1 MELLLKREEK
11 PGALG
16 RRYDLFA
23 KLELTPEELAHVR
36 KTKPEK
42 TIILKDDPRKGQT
55 SWRLCMIPGAI
66 LAMVVA
72 AVLLVL
78 FFGLPYVM
86 ATVPVAA
93 ILWLPCTKLI
103 YNQFRQ
109 FVTVGDLITGRT
121 IHCKS
126 LDELYAK
133 EQELSE
139 NVKQHMNYLAEMSS
153 LGNTQRIKLNPE

>member
-11 PGALG
+11 PGAMG

-23 KLELTPEELAHVR
+23 KLELKPEELAHVR

-42 TIILKDDPRKGQT
+42 VLILKDDPAKAQT
-55 SWRLCMIPGAI
+55 RWRLCLIPGAI
-66 LAMVVA
+66 AASIIALVFGYITTPWIMV
-72 AVLLVL
+72 
-78 FFGLPYVM
+78 FWLPI
-86 ATVPVAA
+86 AA
-93 ILWLPCTKLI
+93 IIWIPVTKVI
-103 YNQFRQ
+103 FNQVRN
-109 FVTVGDLITGRT
+109 FVTLGDLITGRT

-139 NVKQHMNYLAEMSS
+139 NVKQHMNYLEGMSS
-153 LGNTQRIKLNPE
+153 LGSTQRINLNPE